1 MKKTTI
7 LFLILML
14 GNTVFSQKMITR
26 TGLVTFEASMP
37 SFEEIAAKNN
47 SASCILDKLTSD
59 FVALVLIKGFQFKTP
74 LMEEHFNENY
84 IESSVYPKATFK
96 GKVLNLDSKKLTATK
111 SAYDLEGD
119 LTIHGVTKKIKT
131 KINLSLVS
139 GKIIATSSFDVKPQD
154 FKIEIPNLVKDKI
167 AKSININ
174 FNFSLADQ

>member
-7 LFLILML
+7 LFLVLML
-14 GNTVFSQKMITR
+14 GNTIFSQKMITR

-96 GKVLNLDSKKLTATK
+96 GKVLNLDSKKLTPTK